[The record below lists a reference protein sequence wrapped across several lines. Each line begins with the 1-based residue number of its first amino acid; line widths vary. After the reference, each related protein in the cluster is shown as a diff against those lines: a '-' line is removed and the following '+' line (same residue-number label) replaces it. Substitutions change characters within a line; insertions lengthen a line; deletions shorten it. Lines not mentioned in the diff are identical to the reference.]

1 MRPAPS
7 HAHTQAAVAALP
19 VWLGASW
26 ASRAGAAFR
35 SRPAVRPAGGR
46 QSTASVP
53 ELAWRASAESPGAG
67 ARAGGSLPRT
77 ALRGRAGPALGD
89 ARGKVPE
96 SPTARSRRRTGG
108 ARRGSRTGSRPLLP
122 ALPPRGAC
130 GSLSPEPGSRFCSR
144 PSRPARGRDKET
156 RRPSRPGAARRS
168 LRPIPA
174 GPAGARRPDA
184 RPQPARAPRS
194 PLLLFV
200 HIVLERARL
209 PGRAGESCRD

>member
-1 MRPAPS
+1 MHPAPS

-19 VWLGASW
+19 VWFGASW

-53 ELAWRASAESPGAG
+53 ELAWRASAGSPGAG

-144 PSRPARGRDKET
+144 PAAFAPGPGLGQRNPPPEPPGSRAALSAPDPRGAGWSAAPRRSPPACPRAPLAPAPLCSHCLRKGPT
-156 RRPSRPGAARRS
+156 PGAS
-168 LRPIPA
+168 W
-174 GPAGARRPDA
+174 
-184 RPQPARAPRS
+184 
-194 PLLLFV
+194 
-200 HIVLERARL
+200 
-209 PGRAGESCRD
+209 